1 MKKSFRIIALLLAII
16 LISVSLCS
24 CEWLEEKK
32 ANRAVYSDDK
42 REITYQDN
50 VYQVIY
56 ADKID
61 FVSDYSYGWTNP
73 YVTTKDVPLLLTDE
87 YGDPISVLRDGTVIR
102 AFADIDGFADDFWT
116 SDKDDEY
123 YYATTTYH
131 YYVRSDKYDEVKET
145 VEKAELDH
153 YYFEYWSYGNNGY
166 VDADY
171 STDMLSDY
179 RSVEGNYQYVL
190 LDDSLTDIVN
200 KALNAKMEDKVS
212 YRELSTGDYDLKVID
227 FYPCDKNMIITQS
240 GIEYCFIQDG
250 DKYYF
255 WDGNYFNDIAFYP
268 LNEDDAAHAKEL
280 YEKYPGAVSY
290 EDVLYQFDNTYA
302 SETELPR
309 PIDDLMY

>member
-1 MKKSFRIIALLLAII
+1 MKKSFRTIALLLAVI

-42 REITYQDN
+42 SEITYQDN
-50 VYQVIY
+50 VYKLIL
-56 ADKID
+56 ANKID
-61 FVSDYSYGWTNP
+61 FVSDYSNGWTNP

-102 AFADIDGFADDFWT
+102 AFADIDGFSDDFWIT
-116 SDKDDEY
+116 DKGGE
-123 YYATTTYH
+123 YYATTTH
-131 YYVRSDKYDEVKET
+131 LYYVRSDKYDEIKET

-153 YYFEYWSYGNNGY
+153 YYFEYWSYGDY
-166 VDADY
+166 DYDDAEY
-171 STDMLSDY
+171 STNMLNDY
-179 RSVEGNYQYVL
+179 RTPSRDYQYVL

-200 KALNAKMEDKVS
+200 KALKASTEDKVS

-240 GIEYCFIQDG
+240 GIEYYFIQDG

-268 LNEDDAAHAKEL
+268 LNEDDAAHVKEL
-280 YEKYPGAVSY
+280 YEKYPDAVSY

-302 SETELPR
+302 NETELPR